1 MDSTNPQIIISISGH
16 WLVGRVAA
24 RGMRL
29 QDVLR
34 DKDHTLISLHDVQ
47 VCSPMTEARRQVTMS
62 HTVINRREIEFA
74 VVPHARHEA
83 PLKRRDNY
91 RPSETIDCLFS
102 LHRYWIE
109 GNVHVPTA
117 HCDSALTF
125 LHQLGNFFPVT
136 DVRLKAVNVGQMR
149 APVLFANKRYVGA
162 FSLRPTPVR
171 GDTADSLC
179 DTTTDTTSSDMST
192 EVDWLFRFAE
202 SKQMADL

>member
-1 MDSTNPQIIISISGH
+1 MAPTNPQIILSVSGH
-16 WLVGRVAA
+16 WLVGRVAS

-29 QDVLR
+29 QDILR
-34 DKDHTLISLHDVQ
+34 DKDQSLISVHDVQ
-47 VCSPMTEARRQVTMS
+47 VCSPMTDEGRQVTIS

-74 VVPHARHEA
+74 IVPHVHHEA

-91 RPSETIDCLFS
+91 RANETVDCLFS

-117 HCDSALTF
+117 HCNSALTF

-162 FSLRPTPVR
+162 FSLRPTSAR
-171 GDTADSLC
+171 SDTGAPC
-179 DTTTDTTSSDMST
+179 DNTTDTASSELST

-202 SKQMADL
+202 SKQLTDL

>member
-1 MDSTNPQIIISISGH
+1 MDSTNPQIILSISGH
-16 WLVGRVAA
+16 WLVGRVAS

-34 DKDHTLISLHDVQ
+34 DNDHTLISLHDVQ
-47 VCSPMTEARRQVTMS
+47 VCCPMTDERRQVTIS

-74 VVPHARHEA
+74 IVPHARHEA

-91 RPSETIDCLFS
+91 RPNETVDCLFS

-109 GNVHVPTA
+109 GYVHVPTA
-117 HCDSALTF
+117 HCNSALTF

-162 FSLRPTPVR
+162 FSLRPTSVSDATER
-171 GDTADSLC
+171 ECTG
-179 DTTTDTTSSDMST
+179 TTDTTSSEMST
-192 EVDWLFRFAE
+192 EVDWLFRLAE
-202 SKQMADL
+202 SKQLADL